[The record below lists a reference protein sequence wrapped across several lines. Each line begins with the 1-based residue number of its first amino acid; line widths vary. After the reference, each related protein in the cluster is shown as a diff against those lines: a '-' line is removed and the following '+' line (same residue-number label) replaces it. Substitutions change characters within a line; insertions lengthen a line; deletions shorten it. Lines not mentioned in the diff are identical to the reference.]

1 MKTSVIWKQ
10 IKRFSALAAVAL
22 SILFLLVSL
31 GGIVGVWLLRG
42 QANRI
47 VNSLFTAADA
57 SVASTSAKIDEMITR
72 RQELRSGLDELSNE
86 IEKLGSKVNQAP
98 VVFMAIDELMNGKLS
113 SALQKLD
120 QSGRRLYGEL
130 ARLEAAAT
138 TLNSTFL
145 FRSQDGALD
154 DLSATLTG
162 LLDDLQQMDQDF
174 QELETRLRER
184 KADSVQTLVES
195 AQSSLDPMYARL
207 TRSETRLTNFRGK
220 LDNLQA
226 RLETARM
233 GIVGTINL
241 VTIILT
247 AVLAWLAVSQVL
259 AARYAWAVFRSKSN
273 PDDHQE
279 PNEATFDS
287 IPQPD

>member
-86 IEKLGSKVNQAP
+86 IEKLGSKVNQTP

-259 AARYAWAVFRSKSN
+259 AARYAWEVYRSKSR
-273 PDDHQE
+273 PADH
-279 PNEATFDS
+279 NEATFDS
-287 IPQPD
+287 VPQPD